1 MCIII
6 QTINVTIII
15 YAINIVSW
23 YSFMLIIVFLRG
35 ITIIFMYIRSLAT
48 NKIFFNKKTI
58 ILIIPITLIFSIS
71 IQLYDNSNIS
81 MNKISN
87 YTKPNINSIY
97 SIYSNFN
104 SNLVILFILY
114 LLITLIVVV
123 KITINNKGPIK
134 INL

>member
-1 MCIII
+1 
-6 QTINVTIII
+6 
-15 YAINIVSW
+15 
-23 YSFMLIIVFLRG
+23 MLIIVFLRG